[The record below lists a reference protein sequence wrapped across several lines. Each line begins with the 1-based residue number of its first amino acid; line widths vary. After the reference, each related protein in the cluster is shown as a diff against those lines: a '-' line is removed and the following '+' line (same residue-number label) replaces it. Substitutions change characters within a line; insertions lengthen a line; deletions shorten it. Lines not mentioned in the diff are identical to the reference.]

1 MTLVRLTEQTPGVW
15 LLLLDNP
22 AKRNA
27 LDTLMRAAL
36 TDAIAHVAADR
47 GARALVVAGSGT
59 VFCAGGDVPSLLS
72 EADREV
78 SAIRDDLREVYRSF
92 LALRDLAIPVIAAVQ
107 GPAVGA
113 GANLALA
120 CDIVFAGPGARFD
133 FPFIRLGLHPGGGA
147 TYFLVTAAGRQ
158 RALKILLEGGSVTA
172 RQAVEYGLA
181 ASLREEPLRDA
192 LDLAGQVA
200 SLDPGL
206 TRDIKSAVSLAAES
220 GLAASL
226 HFESWAQAAT
236 AASVKDKADASA
248 QATQDARGAQSAQGP
263 RGT

>member
-1 MTLVRLTEQTPGVW
+1 MSLVRLTEPATGVR

-27 LDTLMRAAL
+27 LGSQMRAAL
-36 TDAIAHVAADR
+36 ADAVAQVAADR
-47 GARALVVAGSGT
+47 AARALVITGMGSA
-59 VFCAGGDVPSLLS
+59 FCSGADVPSLLS
-72 EADREV
+72 ETGRDVA
-78 SAIRDDLREVYRSF
+78 ALRDDLREVYRSF
-92 LALRDLAIPVIAAVQ
+92 LAVRDLAVPVIAAVQ

-120 CDIVFAGPGARFD
+120 CDIVVAGPGARFD
-133 FPFIRLGLHPGGGA
+133 FPFTKLGLHPGGGA

-172 RQAVEYGLA
+172 QQAVEYGLA
-181 ASLREEPLRDA
+181 VSVAEDPVHSA
-192 LDLAGQVA
+192 LALAGHVA

-206 TRDIKSAVSLAAES
+206 VRDMKSAVSLAAES

-236 AASVKDKADASA
+236 ATSERVKASV
-248 QATQDARGAQSAQGP
+248 ATREAGQR
-263 RGT
+263 